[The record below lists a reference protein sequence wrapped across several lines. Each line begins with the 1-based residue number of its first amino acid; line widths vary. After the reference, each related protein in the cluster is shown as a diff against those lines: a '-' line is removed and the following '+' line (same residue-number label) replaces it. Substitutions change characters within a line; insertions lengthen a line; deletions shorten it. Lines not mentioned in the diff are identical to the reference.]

1 MARRKIVA
9 GNWKMNMTPSEAV
22 ALVELLKPLVVSED
36 VDVVFCVPAIDII
49 PVVKACE
56 GTNIAVGAENM
67 YFEEKG
73 AYTGEISPNMLTDA
87 GVKYVIIGHSERREY
102 FAETDE
108 TVNKKVLK
116 AFEHGLTPIICCG
129 ETLTQREQGITLD
142 WIRQQIK
149 IAFQNV
155 TAEQAKTAVIA
166 YEPIWAIGTGK
177 SATPAQ
183 AQAVHKFI
191 RDHIAKADAKVAE
204 QVIIQYGG
212 SVNASN
218 AAELFT
224 QPDIDGALVGGASLK
239 ADAFAVIVKAAE
251 AAKQA

>member
-1 MARRKIVA
+1 MSRKKIIA

-22 ALVELLKPLVVSED
+22 ALVNTLKPLVVNDE

-49 PVVKACE
+49 PAMEAAK
-56 GTNIAVGAENM
+56 GTNIEIGAENM
-67 YFEEKG
+67 YYEEKG
-73 AYTGEISPNMLTDA
+73 AYTGEISPAMLTDV

-108 TVNKKVLK
+108 TVNKKVKK

-129 ETLTQREQGITLD
+129 ETLKQREQGITID

-149 IAFQNV
+149 IAFLEI

-177 SATPAQ
+177 TATSDQ
-183 AQAVHKFI
+183 AEEVCGAI
-191 RDHIAKADAKVAE
+191 RACIGEIYDEATAE
-204 QVIIQYGG
+204 AIRIQYGG
-212 SVNASN
+212 SVNAGN
-218 AAELFT
+218 AGELFAK
-224 QPDIDGALVGGASLK
+224 PDIDGGLVGGASLK
-239 ADAFAVIVKAAE
+239 PDFGAIVNYK
-251 AAKQA
+251 

>member
-1 MARRKIVA
+1 MSRRKIIA

-22 ALVELLKPLVVSED
+22 ALVETLKPLVQTDEA
-36 VDVVFCVPAIDII
+36 DVVFCVPAIDLI
-49 PVVKACE
+49 PVIEAIK
-56 GTNIAVGAENM
+56 GTNIEVGAENM
-67 YFEEKG
+67 YYEEKG
-73 AYTGEISPNMLTDA
+73 AFTGEISPNMLTDA

-142 WIRQQIK
+142 WIRMQVK

-155 TAEQAKTAVIA
+155 TAEQAKQAVIA

-177 SATPAQ
+177 TATTEQ
-183 AQAVHKFI
+183 AEEVCAAI
-191 RDHIAKADAKVAE
+191 RACIGEVYDEATANAIR
-204 QVIIQYGG
+204 IQYGG
-212 SVNASN
+212 SVNAAN
-218 AAELFT
+218 AAELFA
-224 QPDIDGALVGGASLK
+224 QPDIDGGLVGGASLK
-239 ADAFAVIVKAAE
+239 PEFGQIVNYK
-251 AAKQA
+251 